1 MSAQGSSSD
10 ISPKAEVGDQKQSFA
25 QLDPPIAPS
34 LLSALSSLSLCYPT
48 QVQKEFIPLAL
59 NGRDILARS
68 STGSGKTLAYAI
80 PILQSIL
87 ENQTKRRATSS
98 VMPTRLT
105 AAIILVPTRELSA
118 QVTLAISN
126 VCKGLGNQNP
136 IEIINLA
143 AWDPK
148 RSSRKHAQS
157 NQSYLSNPP
166 DIIVSTPARLLDQLR
181 LMPLNLSGLSFLVLD
196 EADLI
201 LSYGHSFDDIK
212 SIISGSGSNGSH
224 SWRFPTFFQSFL
236 MSATMTSE
244 VAELKALV
252 LRNPEV
258 LYVKE
263 SLNELANLTQF
274 SIKVPNEQ
282 DKFLLIYVIF
292 RLKLIKGKGL
302 VFVNSTD
309 KSYQL
314 KLFLEKFGIR
324 SGVLNSELPFNSRYH
339 AVEEFNK
346 GVFDYLIATDESEQN
361 LPPQEKPPT
370 PPAPPK
376 DPHLISTQPQVP
388 DEKIAAAPATNTS
401 TNPKKRKHREEGH
414 NQSQDKPTDYGV
426 SRGIDFVNVACVINF
441 DLPVSTQS
449 YTHRIGRT
457 ARAGRTGIGLS
468 FVLAAPRIDPN
479 SNRTNTKL
487 VDISK
492 KETQIWKKIE
502 VDQTQRGSVPKE
514 YKFDMTQVEGFR
526 YRMEDG
532 LRSVTKAAIREARI
546 KEIKNEILNSSKLK
560 AHFEENPND
569 LMFLKHDKPL
579 HPTRIQPHMKHVP
592 SYLIPKIS
600 NLPIRPSQP
609 ESSNPSEPAALGAN
623 GPNATQ
629 QTTLN
634 PTFHKK
640 KKFDRKARGRGGPT
654 GRGGKSSKKKNPL
667 KSFSSR

>member
-1 MSAQGSSSD
+1 MSIQGSSTD
-10 ISPKAEVGDQKQSFA
+10 VGAKTEGGNRTSFA
-25 QLDPPIAPS
+25 QLDPPISPA

-59 NGRDILARS
+59 NGKDILARS

-87 ENQTKRRATSS
+87 EQKFKQRTTSATAPLS
-98 VMPTRLT
+98 PLT
-105 AAIILVPTRELSA
+105 MAIILVPTRELSA
-118 QVTLAISN
+118 QVTLAISSL
-126 VCKGLGNQNP
+126 CKGLGTENAV
-136 IEIINLA
+136 EITNLA
-143 AWDPK
+143 GSDSK
-148 RSSRKHAQS
+148 RSKRKHIQAE
-157 NQSYLSNPP
+157 QSYTSNPP
-166 DIIVSTPARLLDQLR
+166 DIIVSTPARLLDRLR
-181 LMPLNLSGLSFLVLD
+181 TTSIDLSGLSFLVLD

-212 SIISGSGSNGSH
+212 AILSGSGSNNGTYP
-224 SWRFPTFFQSFL
+224 WRFPTFFQSFL

-244 VAELKALV
+244 VAELKSLV

-263 SLNELANLTQF
+263 SINELSNLTQF

-346 GVFDYLIATDESEQN
+346 GIFDYLIATDESENN
-361 LPPQEKPPT
+361 LPAEKKSSKEAPPVEDPNLIPTQPPT
-370 PPAPPK
+370 GEE
-376 DPHLISTQPQVP
+376 SV
-388 DEKIAAAPATNTS
+388 
-401 TNPKKRKHREEGH
+401 NPKKRKNREESG
-414 NQSQDKPTDYGV
+414 NNKSQDKSTDYGV

-441 DLPVSTQS
+441 DLPLSTQS

-468 FVLAAPRIDPN
+468 FVLSTARMDPG
-479 SNRTNTKL
+479 SNKTNKQLEDTCAR
-487 VDISK
+487 
-492 KETQIWKKIE
+492 ETEIWKKIE
-502 VDQTQRGSVPKE
+502 AEQIARGSIPKE

-546 KEIKNEILNSSKLK
+546 KEIKNEILNSTKLK
-560 AHFEENPND
+560 SHFEENPND

-592 SYLIPKIS
+592 SYLIPKIT
-600 NLPIRPSQP
+600 NLPIRQQDQPQDPTQGPSNNLP
-609 ESSNPSEPAALGAN
+609 NEPALK
-623 GPNATQ
+623 TS
-629 QTTLN
+629 
-634 PTFHKK
+634 FHKNSNRARHPLN
-640 KKFDRKARGRGGPT
+640 RKSARGGNARGNARGAARGASRGG
-654 GRGGKSSKKKNPL
+654 RKKNPL
-667 KSFSSR
+667 KSFS

>member
-1 MSAQGSSSD
+1 MSVQGSSAD
-10 ISPKAEVGDQKQSFA
+10 VGVKPEGENRTSFA
-25 QLDPPIAPS
+25 QIDPPISPA
-34 LLSALSSLSLCYPT
+34 LLSALSNLSLCYPT
-48 QVQKEFIPLAL
+48 QVQKQFIPLAL
-59 NGRDILARS
+59 NGKDILARS

-87 ENQTKRRATSS
+87 ENKFKRRTSTTTALAT
-98 VMPTRLT
+98 LT
-105 AAIILVPTRELSA
+105 MAIILVPTRELSA

-126 VCKGLGNQNP
+126 LGKGLGTENA
-136 IEIINLA
+136 IEVMNLA
-143 AWDPK
+143 GSDSK
-148 RSSRKHAQS
+148 RTRRKHIQAE
-157 NQSYLSNPP
+157 QSYTTNPP
-166 DIIVSTPARLLDQLR
+166 DIIVSTPARLLDRLR
-181 LMPLNLSGLSFLVLD
+181 TTSIDLSGLAFLVLD

-212 SIISGSGSNGSH
+212 AVLSGSGSTGTCA
-224 SWRFPTFFQSFL
+224 WRFPTFFQSFL

-244 VAELKALV
+244 VAELKSLV

-263 SLNELANLTQF
+263 SINELSNLTQF

-346 GVFDYLIATDESEQN
+346 GIFDYLIATDESENN
-361 LPPQEKPPT
+361 LPAEKNSPEQAPPADELNLIPTQPPT
-370 PPAPPK
+370 GDEPA
-376 DPHLISTQPQVP
+376 
-388 DEKIAAAPATNTS
+388 
-401 TNPKKRKHREEGH
+401 NPKKRKNRDE
-414 NQSQDKPTDYGV
+414 NNNKSQDKPTDYGV

-441 DLPVSTQS
+441 DLPLSTQS

-468 FVLAAPRIDPN
+468 FVLSTARMEQG
-479 SNRTNTKL
+479 SNKTNKHL
-487 VDISK
+487 E
-492 KETQIWKKIE
+492 ETCARETAMWKKIE
-502 VDQTQRGSVPKE
+502 TEQIARGSVPKE

-546 KEIKNEILNSSKLK
+546 KEIKNEILNSTKLK
-560 AHFEENPND
+560 SHFEENPND

-592 SYLIPKIS
+592 SYLIPKIT
-600 NLPIRPSQP
+600 NLPIRQQDQP
-609 ESSNPSEPAALGAN
+609 QGSTPPAAPGSSSVALN
-623 GPNATQ
+623 Q
-629 QTTLN
+629 DTLK
-634 PTFHKK
+634 TSFHKNPNRSRDQINSK
-640 KKFDRKARGRGGPT
+640 KSRGGGRGGARGGRGA
-654 GRGGKSSKKKNPL
+654 GRGGRKKNPL
-667 KSFSSR
+667 KSFTST